1 MGCPVATI
9 QNKSTMIYT
18 RASTT
23 SRNAS
28 EERCKVLH
36 NAASG
41 TPLPVQSITEEERV
55 SLLKPSPLHHVARKK
70 AFGNVQCRHPGKQ
83 SAVSF
88 PSYQRLDPE
97 SPSESYSSSKIS
109 NLGSS
114 SSSSPS
120 STSTLNETA
129 TFAVE
134 ELSPVRATGL
144 EGKQAWYSP
153 TRERYQGCSTPSKTW
168 DDSEMQFKSSLF
180 KPIDDHFPTRDVSNG
195 AAAGARNSKT
205 TQHQRISIAKG
216 SEFDRELDIKSY
228 IPHVPVR
235 HLAEVRSAIG
245 LGSSFAPNVVP
256 SQVML
261 KGFSDVKHESGS
273 FKPSLGP
280 ASHQAAP
287 SKHKCRNTHPHS
299 DRNTSSALVTREYI
313 QIKSKDRSFK
323 HSREQDSWK
332 DVKAEIYGDDLSD
345 ACHDASKMSRGGFRP
360 CHMKGPNPMQGSAH
374 NSSRFTNSNALP
386 ISAPGCSSAPYE
398 ADIGIDACSVQLQA
412 KCCSPATKMKPL
424 RSSSLQQPIH
434 AMQEVPHLLIPTTPE
449 TKLDAKH
456 SADSVYTKSSTEK
469 HTCKASM
476 PGKERVS
483 QSVPAQQESRDKLGA
498 NLHVVNSHS
507 YYGMRQDAKP
517 NFAPVSKTR
526 VYDTQSWTLVNDGKY
541 TEKADAFTPHAPL
554 LPKASITYREGPKPN
569 PSFPSS
575 SKSHWDWRS
584 KSLGAKAS
592 IKSVVRSLETTF
604 TASRSLSLP
613 KTRSDVRI
621 EPKFDNSKL
630 LDRVLISPMRAR
642 SKQTGILTP
651 MDRPGKKRIELKDD
665 CALQRRD
672 AKVITSNL
680 SSSYDMPR
688 NSLPSG
694 YNNVE
699 TSCKPFFPASKSA
712 RCLPVPRNSLPV
724 PGAETSDSSGRN
736 SSGFLS
742 HSSKTPSTG
751 MSQAQLHSTFIEGIP
766 CYTMTVEGSEEV
778 MLAKASWVESH
789 ASREDCKW
797 QYFFYSGQGRSKG
810 IGATGW
816 RNWIKKDNKTTSDL
830 SGVMKIS
837 VTTECKALPASKG
850 LKVLEFVLYDGR
862 GAELSRSQSFRFCSS
877 DKPYPYLWSK
887 GSTSS
892 VSHSCS
898 ENVQLL
904 SPACSDMTINR
915 QHGENLTDSC
925 ADSEKA
931 ATAVNATTIHKN
943 TGYHR
948 SSLSLDAWSDSEVPD
963 SAQSATPFSP
973 SQVELAA
980 MVIQL
985 PAEGDSHFLD
995 CNYVSPRPQIFL
1007 TAISKNEVSHAI
1019 FPGVAQAEKSMA
1031 LNAKMLDQ
1039 NWYGSIWPCADPNFV
1054 SSGSY
1059 RCAGGGLNQIDNY
1072 VNTKENFQNL
1082 QSIANFGRRTFVG
1095 TSTLLLPR
1103 GEHSFPISG
1112 SKGPS
1117 SLIERW
1123 RSGGSCECGGWDL
1136 GCGINV
1142 ISSECSKVNIT
1153 QNKEASRPAA
1163 YDQQFSLFSQG
1174 SMPQLMLGLSPV
1186 KQGEFKLRF
1195 QSQLSPLRM
1204 FAAAVAILHSHQSS
1218 LLDLSQALASSTSER
1233 LPRPWPTSTN
1243 VPSAT
1248 LFQSFTTSSTSIK
1261 SLTPS
1266 TSRKLP
1272 PPAPTSSTAPFIASL
1287 QSTTPS
1293 SSLLSPSVGH
1303 HIVASNYI
1311 GRPPR
1316 PPQNYLVAPGRSDS
1330 SSKDK
1335 ISPLPAHILQLN

>member
-1 MGCPVATI
+1 MGCPIATI

-28 EERCKVLH
+28 KERCKVLH
-36 NAASG
+36 NAATG
-41 TPLPVQSITEEERV
+41 TPLPVKSISEEERG
-55 SLLKPSPLHHVARKK
+55 SLLKPSPLHHVVRKK
-70 AFGNVQCRHPGKQ
+70 AFGDVQCRHPGKQ

-97 SPSESYSSSKIS
+97 SPSESYASSKIS

-134 ELSPVRATGL
+134 ELSPVRVTSL

-153 TRERYQGCSTPSKTW
+153 TSERYQGCSTPSKTW
-168 DDSEMQFKSSLF
+168 DDSEMHFKSSLF
-180 KPIDDHFPTRDVSNG
+180 KPTDHHFPTRDVSNG
-195 AAAGARNSKT
+195 AAEQAAGARSSKT
-205 TQHQRISIAKG
+205 TQHRRISIAKG

-235 HLAEVRSAIG
+235 HLAEVHSAIG
-245 LGSSFAPNVVP
+245 LGSSFAHNVVP

-261 KGFSDVKHESGS
+261 KGFSDVKHESGL
-273 FKPSLGP
+273 FKPSIGP
-280 ASHQAAP
+280 ASHEAAA
-287 SKHKCRNTHPHS
+287 SKHKCKNTHPHS
-299 DRNTSSALVTREYI
+299 DSNTSSALATREYI
-313 QIKSKDRSFK
+313 QIMSKDRSFK
-323 HSREQDSWK
+323 HNREQDSWK
-332 DVKAEIYGDDLSD
+332 DVKAEINGDHLSD
-345 ACHDASKMSRGGFRP
+345 ASCDASKMNRGSFRP
-360 CHMKGPNPMQGSAH
+360 CYMKGPNPMQGSAH
-374 NSSRFTNSNALP
+374 KSSTLTNSNALP
-386 ISAPGCSSAPYE
+386 VSAPGCSSAPYE

-424 RSSSLQQPIH
+424 KSSSLQQPIH

-456 SADSVYTKSSTEK
+456 SADGVYTKSSTEK

-483 QSVPAQQESRDKLGA
+483 QSVPAQQESRDKLG
-498 NLHVVNSHS
+498 SHS

-526 VYDTQSWTLVNDGKY
+526 VYDTQSCIVNDDGKY

-554 LPKASITYREGPKPN
+554 LPKASLTYREGPKPN
-569 PSFPSS
+569 LFVPLS

-613 KTRSDVRI
+613 KTRPDVRR

-642 SKQTGILTP
+642 SKQIGILTP
-651 MDRPGKKRIELKDD
+651 MDRPGKKRIEIKDN

-694 YNNVE
+694 HSNVE
-699 TSCKPFFPASKSA
+699 TSCKPFFPASKSV
-712 RCLPVPRNSLPV
+712 RCLPV

-742 HSSKTPSTG
+742 HSSSTPSTG
-751 MSQAQLHSTFIEGIP
+751 MSHAQLHSTFIEGIP

-789 ASREDCKW
+789 SRREDCKW

-837 VTTECKALPASKG
+837 VTTECKTLPASKG
-850 LKVLEFVLYDGR
+850 LKQLEFVLYDGR
-862 GAELSRSQSFRFCSS
+862 GAELSHSQSFRFCSS

-892 VSHSCS
+892 VSQSCS
-898 ENVQLL
+898 ENVQHL
-904 SPACSDMTINR
+904 SPTCSDMTINR
-915 QHGENLTDSC
+915 QHGENLTNSC
-925 ADSEKA
+925 ASSEKA
-931 ATAVNATTIHKN
+931 ATAVSATTIHKN
-943 TGYHR
+943 SGCHR
-948 SSLSLDAWSDSEVPD
+948 STLSLDAWSDSEVPD

-985 PAEGDSHFLD
+985 SAEGD
-995 CNYVSPRPQIFL
+995 CNYVSPRPQSFL
-1007 TAISKNEVSHAI
+1007 TAISRSEVLHTI
-1019 FPGVAQAEKSMA
+1019 FPGVTQAEKLMTF
-1031 LNAKMLDQ
+1031 NAKMLDQ
-1039 NWYGSIWPCADPNFV
+1039 NWYGADPNFV

-1059 RCAGGGLNQIDNY
+1059 RCAGGGLNQIDKY

-1142 ISSECSKVNIT
+1142 ISSECSNVNIT
-1153 QNKEASRPAA
+1153 RNKEASRPAS

-1174 SMPQLMLGLSPV
+1174 TMPQLILGLSLV
-1186 KQGEFKLRF
+1186 KQGEFSLRF
-1195 QSQLSPLRM
+1195 QSQLSPLGM

-1218 LLDLSQALASSTSER
+1218 LLDLSQALASSTSGK
-1233 LPRPWPTSTN
+1233 LPRPRPTSTN
-1243 VPSAT
+1243 APSAT
-1248 LFQSFTTSSTSIK
+1248 LFQSFTPSSTSIK
-1261 SLTPS
+1261 SLAPS

-1272 PPAPTSSTAPFIASL
+1272 PPAPASSTAPFIASL
-1287 QSTTPS
+1287 QSRTPS
-1293 SSLLSPSVGH
+1293 SSLLSPSVGR

-1316 PPQNYLVAPGRSDS
+1316 PPQNYLVAPGRSGS